1 MYPKLKN
8 RPWKVVKSENILR
21 LGPWLS
27 VRQECVEMP
36 SGKQIPTWYVME
48 FPDWINVIAI
58 TKDGKMVMEDQYRHA
73 LGETHYELVA
83 GVVDPGETPLE
94 AAKRELSEETGY
106 EGGEW
111 KLFMTLSPNPT
122 NHNNLS
128 YTFLATGVEKVR
140 EQHQEPTED
149 IHVDIMEPEQVL
161 EMLRDGEIIQAL
173 HAAPLW
179 KYFYART
186 GAGDAARRRDHSGTA
201 CRAALEVFLF
211 MRFAIPIAPVGHT
224 RRHRW
229 HPTHFV
235 PIIFGLRFSSKA
247 IA

>member
-1 MYPKLKN
+1 MCKKYCTFASDMYPKLEN
-8 RPWKVVKSENILR
+8 RAWRVVKSENILH

-27 VRQECVEMP
+27 VRQECVELP
-36 SGKQIPTWYVME
+36 SGKQIPTWFVLE
-48 FPDWINVIAI
+48 FPDWVNVIAI

-73 LGETHYELVA
+73 LGETHYEIVA
-83 GVVDPGETPLE
+83 GVVDPGETPLQ
-94 AAKRELSEETGY
+94 AAQRELSEETGY

-111 KLFMTLSPNPT
+111 RLFMTLSPNPT

-140 EQHQEPTED
+140 EQHQEATED

-179 KYFYART
+179 RYFA
-186 GAGDAARRRDHSGTA
+186 
-201 CRAALEVFLF
+201 EVNRL
-211 MRFAIPIAPVGHT
+211 
-224 RRHRW
+224 
-229 HPTHFV
+229 
-235 PIIFGLRFSSKA
+235 SKA
-247 IA
+247 K

>member
-8 RPWKVVKSENILR
+8 RPWKVIQSENILR

-27 VRQECVEMP
+27 VRQECVELP
-36 SGKQIPTWYVME
+36 SGKQIPTWYIME

-83 GVVDPGETPLE
+83 GVIDPGETPLQ
-94 AAKRELSEETGY
+94 AAQRELSEETGY

-111 KLFMTLSPNPT
+111 QLFMTLSPNPT

-149 IHVDIMEPEQVL
+149 IHVDVMEPEQVL

-179 KYFYART
+179 RYFYNA
-186 GAGDAARRRDHSGTA
+186 SQ
-201 CRAALEVFLF
+201 
-211 MRFAIPIAPVGHT
+211 
-224 RRHRW
+224 
-229 HPTHFV
+229 
-235 PIIFGLRFSSKA
+235 KQ
-247 IA
+247 